1 MSKCLQ
7 NNEDSSIDGP
17 EIIDDASSMN
27 DLIEPKQNLGKRIFE
42 TINVKTNL
50 PSVPEQLAASGASL
64 TYSGAVNDL
73 E

>member
-7 NNEDSSIDGP
+7 NNEDSSIDGQ

-27 DLIEPKQNLGKRIFE
+27 DLIEPKLNTQNTQKRIFE

-50 PSVPEQLAASGASL
+50 PNVSEQLAASGASL
-64 TYSGAVNDL
+64 TNS
-73 E
+73 